1 MGQNETD
8 ESLLERYALGEAEA
22 FEQFFLR
29 HRSKVY
35 HYALKKLHRPELA
48 GEVLQDIF
56 LKLHARIHQYR
67 IGEAALPWFFTIVHH
82 ACIDA
87 HRRHQSSMRLQKSIE
102 DQQGIESETE
112 QLAIGHSKQ
121 TDIDVDSELGQSLSR
136 LPADQRE
143 LISKRVVEG
152 QSFKSIAQET
162 GKSEVALRKSY
173 SRAIDKLK
181 QWFLSDS
188 SKEGDE

>member
-1 MGQNETD
+1 MGQNNSD
-8 ESLLERYALGEAEA
+8 EMLLERYALGDPEA

-35 HYALKKLHRPELA
+35 FYVLKRLHRPELA
-48 GEVLQDIF
+48 IEALQDIF

-67 IGEAALPWFFTIVHH
+67 IGEPALPWFFTIVHH

-87 HRRHQSSMRLQKSIE
+87 HRKLQTSMHLQKWIE
-102 DQQGIESETE
+102 EQNGSGPASGQVQIEHLVQAE
-112 QLAIGHSKQ
+112 
-121 TDIDVDSELGQSLSR
+121 IDGESRLGQSLAS

-143 LISKRVVEG
+143 LVAKRVVEG
-152 QSFKSIAQET
+152 QSFKAIAQET

-173 SRAIDKLK
+173 SRAIDKLR

-188 SKEGDE
+188 SREGDE

>member
-1 MGQNETD
+1 MGQNDTD
-8 ESLLERYALGEAEA
+8 ESLLERYALGEAGA

-35 HYALKKLHRPELA
+35 YYALKRLHRPELA

-67 IGEAALPWFFTIVHH
+67 IGEPALPWFFTIVHH

-87 HRRHQSSMRLQKSIE
+87 HRKYQSSMRVQQSIE
-102 DQQGIESETE
+102 FQQGIETATG
-112 QLAIGHSKQ
+112 QNAIGRGQQ
-121 TDIDVDSELGQSLSR
+121 TDFDVDSELGQSLSQ

-143 LISKRVVEG
+143 LVAKRVVEG

-173 SRAIDKLK
+173 SRAIDKLR

-188 SKEGDE
+188 SREGDE

>member
-1 MGQNETD
+1 MEQNDTD

-35 HYALKKLHRPELA
+35 HYALKRLHRPELA

-67 IGEAALPWFFTIVHH
+67 IGESALPWFFTIVHH

-87 HRRHQSSMRLQKSIE
+87 HRKHQSGMRLQQLIE
-102 DQQGIESETE
+102 DQQVRESATE
-112 QLAIGHSKQ
+112 HVAIARNKQ
-121 TDIDVDSELGQSLSR
+121 TDIDVESELDQSLSR

-143 LISKRVVEG
+143 LVAKRVVEG
-152 QSFKSIAQET
+152 QSFKSIAQES

-173 SRAIDKLK
+173 SRAIDKLR

-188 SKEGDE
+188 SREGDE